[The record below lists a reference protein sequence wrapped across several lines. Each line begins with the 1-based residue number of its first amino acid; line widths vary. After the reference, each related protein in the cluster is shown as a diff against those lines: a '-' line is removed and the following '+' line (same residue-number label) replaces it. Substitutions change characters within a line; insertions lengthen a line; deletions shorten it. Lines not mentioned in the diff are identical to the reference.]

1 MEKLDVTPKPRRYWI
16 AIVVGILIVGSAF
29 AFGAS
34 VRVDARKTVRA
45 ETADLAVPSVSVI
58 RPARAALDRELVL
71 PGDAQPYTS
80 ASIFARTN
88 GYLKA
93 WYVDI
98 GAHVK
103 QGQLLA
109 VIATPEVDQQLQ
121 QARGTLAVGEANLQ
135 LTGSTAKRYSD
146 LLATRAVSQQDVD
159 NAVGAFNAS
168 RATVEANRASVRQ
181 LEQLQSFEQVRA
193 PFDGAITVR
202 NAQIGALVNSGST
215 TSPQTELFRVVQSDK
230 LRVYV
235 KVPEA
240 SSKYAKPGLT
250 ADVALASLPGDHVT
264 ARLVRTANAI
274 DPTTR
279 TLLVELEVDNPT
291 NTLFAGSYAEVHLAI
306 GADSEVYTLPVETL
320 IFRKEGLQVATVS
333 DGHVALK
340 PVVPGHDFGDHI
352 EIAQGLDG
360 TESVIVN
367 PPEAT
372 NHCRLQGDMRTI
384 AQAQLPRITGLG
396 LLASRV
402 LFGRP

>member
-1 MEKLDVTPKPRRYWI
+1 MRTERRKESLVQKFDAPKSRHSWI
-16 AIVVGILIVGSAF
+16 AIVVGILVVGCAF

-34 VRVDARKTVRA
+34 VRVDLRKTVRA

-58 RPARAALDRELVL
+58 RPERAALARELVL

-80 ASIFARTN
+80 ASLFARTN
-88 GYLKA
+88 GYLTA

-109 VIATPEVDQQLQ
+109 VIATPEVDQQLE
-121 QARGTLAVGEANLQ
+121 QARGTLAVGVANLA
-135 LTGSTAKRYSD
+135 LTSSTAKRYSD
-146 LLATRAVSQQDVD
+146 LLASRAVSQQDVD
-159 NAVGAFNAS
+159 TAVGAFNAS

-193 PFDGAITVR
+193 PFDGTITVR

-215 TSPQTELFRVVQSDK
+215 ATPQTELFRVVQSDK

-250 ADVALASLPGDHVT
+250 ADVALASLPGDHVS
-264 ARLVRTANAI
+264 ARLVRTASAI

-291 NTLFAGSYAEVHLAI
+291 QTLFAGSYAEVHLAI
-306 GADSEVYTLPVETL
+306 GADVEVYTLPVETL
-320 IFRKEGLQVATVS
+320 IFRKEGLQVATVK
-333 DGHVALK
+333 DGRVALK
-340 PVVPGHDFGDHI
+340 PVVPGHDFGDQL
-352 EIAQGLDG
+352 EIVQGLDG
-360 TESVIVN
+360 TESVVLN
-367 PPEAT
+367 PPDFLSA
-372 NHCRLQGDMRTI
+372 GDTVKVV
-384 AQAQLPRITGLG
+384 
-396 LLASRV
+396 ASSPLSSR
-402 LFGRP
+402 